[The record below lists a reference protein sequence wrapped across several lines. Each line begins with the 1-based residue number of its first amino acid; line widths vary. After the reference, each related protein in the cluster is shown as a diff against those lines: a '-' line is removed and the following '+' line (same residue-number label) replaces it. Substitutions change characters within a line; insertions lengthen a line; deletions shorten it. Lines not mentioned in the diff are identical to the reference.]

1 MGSGWQLSNSGWSA
15 VGGRAQRCRLPW
27 RWRGA
32 GRSMSPR
39 ASSFNKSVRMAM
51 SLSRPASLRH
61 CHSWAKCWESR
72 CRDHCGRSIRSARMP
87 SMSASVKCRPWTQIV
102 LTQPIYP
109 ETPHRVQR
117 QMSNLQRRS
126 VTAKLGPA
134 LGLGS
139 ALPPLR
145 AGALLTSGFVV
156 PQSQSEGYAP
166 PV

>member
-117 QMSNLQRRS
+117 QMSNLQAAVYDRRS
-126 VTAKLGPA
+126 HPPSHSLQGITSRHPA
-134 LGLGS
+134 
-139 ALPPLR
+139 R
-145 AGALLTSGFVV
+145 ASRLQLIHVHV
-156 PQSQSEGYAP
+156 R
-166 PV
+166 